1 LNLLEFS
8 CCYWHLP
15 ALALVTQMVGPSDPA
30 PLHLRTAFAADTAAS
45 TIPAKRRS
53 RQNLDAQLS
62 RQNLLPRE
70 CGVSATEAR
79 FWAELVHVEV
89 GHCPLRWGVEYLRGG
104 RTKRCRAI
112 CLKKKKKK
120 KNYAIILFPQ
130 RRHDLGQSSCSY
142 KCAIVRCIGLSN
154 TFKGGEKVDEGSFS
168 LQIYICT

>member
-1 LNLLEFS
+1 MNLLEFS

-120 KNYAIILFPQ
+120 KLCYNFVSAAEARFRAELVLVQMRY
-130 RRHDLGQSSCSY
+130 CSLY
-142 KCAIVRCIGLSN
+142 WVVKHLQGR
-154 TFKGGEKVDEGSFS
+154 GESR
-168 LQIYICT
+168 